1 MPLDPSFT
9 GRSYPPTAPY
19 QVGREKIR
27 EFAAAI
33 GDANPVYS
41 DVEAAR
47 ALGHP
52 DLVAP
57 PTFAI
62 VLSMHAGRQVV
73 MDPAL
78 GLDYTRV
85 VHGEQ
90 RFAYTRPIFAGDELS
105 VVVTVEKIRSMAG
118 SDIITTRG
126 DIATMDGEAVC
137 RAYSTL
143 VARAPDA
150 DSPDPAGPEATAS

>member
-1 MPLDPSFT
+1 MPLDPSFV

-19 QVGREKIR
+19 LVGREKIR
-27 EFAAAI
+27 EFATAI
-33 GDANPVYS
+33 GDSNPAYL

-62 VLSMHAGRQVV
+62 VLSLPAAHQIVL
-73 MDPAL
+73 DPAL
-78 GLDYTRV
+78 GLDYSRV

-90 RFAYTRPIFAGDELS
+90 RFALTRPIHAGDELT
-105 VVVTVEKIRSMAG
+105 VVATVEKIRSVAG
-118 SDIITTRG
+118 NDIITTRG
-126 DIATMDGEAVC
+126 DIATTAGEPVAT
-137 RAYSTL
+137 AYSTL
-143 VARAPDA
+143 VSRAPEEG
-150 DSPDPAGPEATAS
+150 SS

>member
-1 MPLDPSFT
+1 MPLDQSFV
-9 GRSYPPTAPY
+9 GRTYPPTAPY
-19 QVGREKIR
+19 AVGREKIR

-33 GDANPVYS
+33 GDPNPAYV

-62 VLSMHAGRQVV
+62 VLTLPAGHQVAL
-73 MDPAL
+73 DPAL

-90 RFAYTRPIFAGDELS
+90 RFSYTRPIHAGDELT
-105 VVVTVEKIRSMAG
+105 VVVSVEKIRSVG
-118 SDIITTRG
+118 GNDIITTRG
-126 DIATMDGEAVC
+126 EIATTDGEPVAT
-137 RAYSTL
+137 AYSTL
-143 VARAPDA
+143 VSRAPDA
-150 DSPDPAGPEATAS
+150 

>member
-1 MPLDPSFT
+1 MPLDPSFV
-9 GRSYPPTAPY
+9 GRSYPATEPY

-33 GDANPVYS
+33 GDANPAYT

-62 VLSMHAGRQVV
+62 VLSLRASHQVV
-73 MDPAL
+73 KDPAL
-78 GLDYTRV
+78 GLDYSRV
-85 VHGEQ
+85 VHGDQ
-90 RFAYTRPIFAGDELS
+90 RFSYTRPIFAGDELS
-105 VVVTVEKIRSMAG
+105 VIVTVEKIRSVAG
-118 SDIITTRG
+118 NDIITTRG
-126 DIATMDGEAVC
+126 DIATTAGEAVC
-137 RAYSTL
+137 SAYSTL
-143 VARAPDA
+143 VSRAPD
-150 DSPDPAGPEATAS
+150 SVPEVAAAP